1 MAASPEGAEQ
11 EIRILNRLDQ
21 IAEVASFVEAFGSA
35 NGLPEDVVNALNVAL
50 DEALCNAISYG
61 FPDGGQHA
69 ITVSLGCQDG
79 EASAEVIDDGI
90 PFDPLASSAAPDVGT
105 GLQDRQVGGLG
116 LLFMRHLMDDV
127 AYRREG
133 RFNRLRLRKRIG
145 AAAPRGEDA
154 TGAVDDS

>member
-1 MAASPEGAEQ
+1 MAASPDSPEQ
-11 EIRILNRLDQ
+11 QIRILNRLDQ
-21 IAEVASFVEAFGSA
+21 IAEIAAFVEAFGSA

-69 ITVSLGCQDG
+69 ITVRLGCQGD
-79 EASAEVIDDGI
+79 EVWAEVVDDGI
-90 PFDPLASSAAPDVGT
+90 PFDPLVSSSASDVDT
-105 GLQDRQVGGLG
+105 GLHDRKVGGLG

-133 RFNRLRLRKRIG
+133 RFNRLRLRKAIG
-145 AAAPRGEDA
+145 AAASPGEDA
-154 TGAVDDS
+154 TGAADDS